1 MKMWLI
7 IINYCGQ
14 LLQQVT
20 DELQYCE
27 LICVFLFNIYVYVDK
42 SHRLN
47 AKQANIE
54 WKLIIML
61 IWNTS
66 KC

>member
-54 WKLIIML
+54 
-61 IWNTS
+61 
-66 KC
+66 